1 MHGEKARFARSLAV
15 TLAVF
20 SLLLGMAL
28 YLLQGIGN
36 VSQEQQAEQVRQAV
50 HSALVT
56 CYAVEGRY
64 PSDVRWLKENY
75 GLAYDEDRF
84 FVSFDSF
91 ASNILPD
98 VRVSVKGVSGL

>member
-1 MHGEKARFARSLAV
+1 MRGEKTRSVRALAV

-20 SLLLGMAL
+20 ALLLGMAL

-36 VSQEQQAEQVRQAV
+36 VSQEQQVEQVRKAV
-50 HSALVT
+50 RSALIT

-64 PSDVRWLKENY
+64 PSDVQWLKDNY
-75 GLAYDEDRF
+75 GLAYDEDRYI
-84 FVSFDSF
+84 VSYDAF

>member
-1 MHGEKARFARSLAV
+1 MRGEKTRSVRALAV

-20 SLLLGMAL
+20 ALLLGMAL

-36 VSQEQQAEQVRQAV
+36 VSQEQQVEQVRQAV
-50 HSALVT
+50 RSALIT

-64 PSDVRWLKENY
+64 PPDVQWLKEHY
-75 GLAYDEDRF
+75 GLAYDEDRYI
-84 FVSFDSF
+84 VSFDAF

>member
-1 MHGEKARFARSLAV
+1 MRGEKNRSVRALAV

-20 SLLLGMAL
+20 ALLLGMAL

-36 VSQEQQAEQVRQAV
+36 VSQEQQVEQVRQAV
-50 HSALVT
+50 RSALIT

-64 PSDVRWLKENY
+64 PPDVQWLKEHY
-75 GLAYDEDRF
+75 GLAYDEDRYI
-84 FVSFDSF
+84 VSFDAF